1 MTKTGACLVN
11 MKIFS
16 MYTLTYAKTAIIKAF
31 MMILS
36 TFFERKD
43 IYAFMDFRFKKLI
56 NILYTYSSW
65 KNN

>member
-11 MKIFS
+11 MKSFS

-43 IYAFMDFRFKKLI
+43 IYAFMDFRL
-56 NILYTYSSW
+56 
-65 KNN
+65 KN